1 MKEGGMWHMI
11 IQKNLEWA
19 HALSP
24 FTKPVKYL
32 VLHHEAGN
40 GTVERIHD
48 HHKAR
53 GWAGIGYHLFVTKD
67 GKLYAGRPMDRTG
80 AHCLNYNGVSIGIC
94 FQGNFEQDR
103 MGAAQIAAGEEAIR
117 YTLGF
122 YPDMKLVGHKELV
135 ATACPGIYFPLEHFK
150 RVANEIKEDE
160 RMTGEQIYIKLTEYL
175 NSQPTSKYAAEA
187 SKKAVASGIFKDGNR
202 DGLVDNP
209 KGILTRQDYALTLDR
224 MGAFDRDGGGER
236 K

>member
-1 MKEGGMWHMI
+1 MNI
-11 IQKNLEWA
+11 ITKPLEWA
-19 HALSP
+19 HALRS

-40 GTVERIHD
+40 GTVERIHA

-53 GWAGIGYHLFVTKD
+53 GYAGVGYHLFVTKA
-67 GKLYAGRPMDRTG
+67 GEIYAGRTMDRTG

-103 MGAAQIAAGEEAIR
+103 MGAAQIAAGEDAVR
-117 YTLGF
+117 YALGF

-135 ATACPGIYFPLEHFK
+135 ATACPGMYFPLDDFK
-150 RVANEIKEDE
+150 FYGEVI
-160 RMTGEQIYIKLTEYL
+160 RMTGKDIIEKLSDAEAFQLMEKANRHAATL
-175 NSQPTSKYAAEA
+175 PPGAWAAEA
-187 SKKAVASGIFKDGNR
+187 CRKGVASGLFTDGDR

-209 KGILTRQDYALTLDR
+209 MAYVKRQELAAVLDR
-224 MGAFDRDGGGER
+224 AGLLDGRG
-236 K
+236 